1 MQSVQRGAKLVRLLL
16 DLVGDLLPRGVDLVA
31 LRLFLGRLHG
41 LPIGCTGRCSRSQ
54 FLVDLD
60 QGRTGLRNL
69 GGLGGPMREPC
80 DPCASAFTFDFDP

>member
-54 FLVDLD
+54 FLVDLG

-69 GGLGGPMREPC
+69 GGLGAPLREPR
-80 DPCASAFTFDFDP
+80 AMYISWKN